1 MLLPLNRFKIK
12 EGHGSDHGSC
22 GIDTVMCIS
31 LVTKTWRTNLC
42 GSDWQTEK
50 QGHCTLNSRYK
61 FVLSQEAFK
70 GEGVKRTNT
79 VNVHL

>member
-1 MLLPLNRFKIK
+1 MQHEPNNPHDTHTVTIK
-12 EGHGSDHGSC
+12 QVQDQDGSC

-70 GEGVKRTNT
+70 GEDVKRTNK
-79 VNVHL
+79 